1 MPIYNYNPMISEVL
15 VCKKCKHPVER
26 GFQTTVNQ
34 TVYSCN
40 KCDAWV
46 LNVEW
51 EKMNGGP

>member
-26 GFQTTVNQ
+26 GFQTAVNQ

-51 EKMNGGP
+51 EKVATT